1 MSLTECGDH
10 TGAAYSK
17 KGLASKVYNR
27 VKARW
32 LDEPTVRLAK
42 PRIRFALLTTLNT
55 WVFHVKWCVIV
66 IPKSLTSPATLS
78 FLLDM

>member
-1 MSLTECGDH
+1 MVNH

-17 KGLASKVYNR
+17 TGLTSAVYNS
-27 VKARW
+27 VKVLW
-32 LDEPTVRLAK
+32 LDEPTVRLTR

-55 WVFHVKWCVIV
+55 WVSHVKWCVIV
-66 IPKSLTSPATLS
+66 IPKSLTSPTTSS